1 MTKKFI
7 GDLTKDL
14 LSRSWSIITGVVVIL
29 LIVDSIITSLPSYD
43 LQSHQ
48 SLSVHLL
55 FGAELSFCA
64 LCQMFYLNI
73 IKRKYTDKPTIGYF
87 RRYADITYFVALIA
101 QCAIICL
108 LFVTLVEIE
117 ISSKYH
123 MAIILI
129 CVLLSLCLSIG
140 ISSLLAFRFI
150 MWLRIKVDYLIV
162 AYTAAAALITINS
175 IFVAIFISLEV
186 QGKPTIIDTS
196 FFWTNTQIIN
206 YDIHQI
212 QSNILLASFFSLWIA
227 SIFLLRRQRSAW
239 RTFKFYIVVLI
250 PLLYYLGFLQ
260 LPISDVLIQHRLV
273 NTVGIYTFNVVNAIL
288 SRPVGGAL
296 FGIAFWII
304 ARSIPDKNISDYMK
318 IAAIGMMLLSMS
330 NVDAGLYLLPYP
342 PFGVV
347 TLTFV
352 GISSYMLFVG
362 IYYSSISV
370 SMNAELRKS
379 IEKSV
384 KEEIRFIS
392 EIGRSQVQRE
402 IQGRVKRVTKRSAK
416 MLEENS
422 GVEAPLQ
429 EEDIEEYIN
438 LVLREK
444 ERFTD
449 TNTNKEGAST

>member
-1 MTKKFI
+1 
-7 GDLTKDL
+7 
-14 LSRSWSIITGVVVIL
+14 
-29 LIVDSIITSLPSYD
+29 
-43 LQSHQ
+43 
-48 SLSVHLL
+48 
-55 FGAELSFCA
+55 
-64 LCQMFYLNI
+64 
-73 IKRKYTDKPTIGYF
+73 
-87 RRYADITYFVALIA
+87 
-101 QCAIICL
+101 
-108 LFVTLVEIE
+108 
-117 ISSKYH
+117 
-123 MAIILI
+123 
-129 CVLLSLCLSIG
+129 
-140 ISSLLAFRFI
+140 
-150 MWLRIKVDYLIV
+150 
-162 AYTAAAALITINS
+162 
-175 IFVAIFISLEV
+175 
-186 QGKPTIIDTS
+186 
-196 FFWTNTQIIN
+196 
-206 YDIHQI
+206 
-212 QSNILLASFFSLWIA
+212 
-227 SIFLLRRQRSAW
+227 
-239 RTFKFYIVVLI
+239 
-250 PLLYYLGFLQ
+250 
-260 LPISDVLIQHRLV
+260 
-273 NTVGIYTFNVVNAIL
+273 
-288 SRPVGGAL
+288 
-296 FGIAFWII
+296 
-304 ARSIPDKNISDYMK
+304 MK